1 MAERNERLALHA
13 EVAMPT
19 KFKIFAIA
27 AALAAGTSSAAMAQ
41 DQDSGHGPASNP
53 LSLCRAGYIYHKGYY
68 CVRVTAAPHRCA
80 PGYVYSLGYCY
91 PVH

>member
-1 MAERNERLALHA
+1 
-13 EVAMPT
+13 MPT

-41 DQDSGHGPASNP
+41 DHNDGPASNP
-53 LSLCRAGYIYHKGYY
+53 LSFCRAGYIYQKGNY
-68 CVRVTAAPHRCA
+68 CQRVTAAPRPCA

-91 PVH
+91 AAH